1 MMGFYAIIEVN
12 TKYNKRSAYGLR
24 FTLRAFFTLRQ
35 KSIHVVMK
43 MQQERQQHKA
53 RWILP

>member
-24 FTLRAFFTLRQ
+24 FTLRVVFYVTS

>member
-35 KSIHVVMK
+35 NQYVVMK
-43 MQQERQQHKA
+43 MRQERQRHKA

>member
-24 FTLRAFFTLRQ
+24 FTLRAFLRYV